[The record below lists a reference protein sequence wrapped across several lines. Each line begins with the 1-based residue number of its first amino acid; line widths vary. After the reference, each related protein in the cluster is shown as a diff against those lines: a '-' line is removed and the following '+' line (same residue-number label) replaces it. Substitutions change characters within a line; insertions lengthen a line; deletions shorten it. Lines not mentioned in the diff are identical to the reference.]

1 MFLYANNELAGRGIK
16 ETIPFTVAP
25 KRSKHLGINL
35 TKNVKDLYS
44 ENDIILLKEIE
55 EETNKWKDILC
66 SWIGRMNIVKM
77 SILPIEILMGVG
89 LFSLRENLGQH

>member
-16 ETIPFTVAP
+16 ETVPFTVAT

-35 TKNVKDLYS
+35 TKKVKDLCS
-44 ENDIILLKEIE
+44 ENDI
-55 EETNKWKDILC
+55 ILC

>member
-16 ETIPFTVAP
+16 ETVPFTVAT

-35 TKNVKDLYS
+35 TKKVKDLCS

-55 EETNKWKDILC
+55 EDTKMERHSVFMDWKNEHC
-66 SWIGRMNIVKM
+66 
-77 SILPIEILMGVG
+77 
-89 LFSLRENLGQH
+89 